1 MNLEGVWNIMKDALF
16 PVFCVGCQQEG
27 AWWCQVCLEKDFKGG
42 VFCCPVCHQ
51 VSLNGQVCIKCK
63 ATSFLNG
70 SVAFFNY
77 NESAPIGILIKNFKF
92 NLATAGHLSAHINI
106 RDLFCTC
113 VIYIPLIYN

>member
-92 NLATAGHLSAHINI
+92 NLATDVVKIWEKIILFLSHTQ
-106 RDLFCTC
+106 R
-113 VIYIPLIYN
+113 VS